1 MTMGRPRN
9 FDMDNALEQAL
20 QIFWRKGYEGAS
32 LTDLTTA
39 MGINRPSLYSAFGN
53 KEDLFRKALD
63 RYDNGPGAYTKE
75 AFNLPTARQVVEQ
88 LMLGAIDNVT
98 NPTHPNGCLLVQG
111 ALVCGDESEPIRE
124 ELNLRRMA
132 GEAQLQ
138 QRLEV
143 AKVNGDLP
151 LDSDPA
157 DLARFITTIIR
168 GISVQASSGA
178 CCQDL
183 QRVVKTAM
191 LAWPTKE

>member
-1 MTMGRPRN
+1 MTMGRPRS

-20 QIFWRKGYEGAS
+20 QVFWRKGYEGTS
-32 LTDLTTA
+32 LTDLTSA

-53 KEDLFRKALD
+53 KEELFRKALD

-75 AFNLPTARQVVEQ
+75 AFSLPTARQVIEG

-98 NPTHPNGCLLVQG
+98 NPANPSGCLLVQG
-111 ALVCGDESEPIRE
+111 ALACGLEAEPIRK
-124 ELNLRRMA
+124 ELIFRRMA
-132 GEAQLQ
+132 GETLLH
-138 QRLEV
+138 QRLEQ
-143 AKVNGDLP
+143 AKASGDLP
-151 LDSDPA
+151 IDSEPA
-157 DLARFITTIIR
+157 DLARYVTTVIR

-178 CCQDL
+178 CREDL